1 MLKKLSILAAA
12 GLVAWSCSLVK
23 EDRTSCPFT
32 APVNVH
38 LSGFSYIQDTLP
50 GTRATAVSEYNGV
63 KVLTLAFYDSDG
75 TEVFK
80 STQDRQTAQSFGTF
94 STSLPIGSYTMVALG
109 YVLYDDDELTLT
121 SPTQAEYTD
130 GYVRETFAA
139 TQAVNVTST
148 TALNL
153 SATLSRI
160 VTCLQVISTDGRA
173 AGVSKVRMT
182 FTAGGKRFSDP
193 LAAINKTQESPY
205 KRPEQLFRQRDV
217 KYRMTFAAG
226 GKRFSPES
234 GLATVNT
241 GSVSVVGVSA
251 SAGSPSTSTGFVFLS
266 SDEQTMD
273 LTIETLDADGN
284 TVFSQTVTNVP
295 FKRNRRTK
303 LSGALYSAD
312 ASAGSFQLNTT
323 WEEEYTGNF

>member
-12 GLVAWSCSLVK
+12 SLVAWSCSLVK

-182 FTAGGKRFSDP
+182 F
-193 LAAINKTQESPY
+193 
-205 KRPEQLFRQRDV
+205 
-217 KYRMTFAAG
+217 AAG

-266 SDEQTMD
+266 TDEQTMD

-284 TVFSQTVTNVP
+284 TVFSQTVTDVP

-323 WEEEYTGNF
+323 WEEEYTDTF

>member
-12 GLVAWSCSLVK
+12 SLVAWSCSLVK

-182 FTAGGKRFSDP
+182 F
-193 LAAINKTQESPY
+193 
-205 KRPEQLFRQRDV
+205 
-217 KYRMTFAAG
+217 AAG

-273 LTIETLDADGN
+273 VTIETLDADGN
-284 TVFSQTVTNVP
+284 TVFSQTVTDVP

-303 LSGALYSAD
+303 LSGALYSAST
-312 ASAGSFQLNTT
+312 SAGSFQLNTT

>member
-1 MLKKLSILAAA
+1 M
-12 GLVAWSCSLVK
+12 
-23 EDRTSCPFT
+23 
-32 APVNVH
+32 
-38 LSGFSYIQDTLP
+38 
-50 GTRATAVSEYNGV
+50 
-63 KVLTLAFYDSDG
+63 
-75 TEVFK
+75 
-80 STQDRQTAQSFGTF
+80 
-94 STSLPIGSYTMVALG
+94 
-109 YVLYDDDELTLT
+109 
-121 SPTQAEYTD
+121 
-130 GYVRETFAA
+130 
-139 TQAVNVTST
+139 NVTST

-173 AGVSKVRMT
+173 AGVSKV
-182 FTAGGKRFSDP
+182 
-193 LAAINKTQESPY
+193 
-205 KRPEQLFRQRDV
+205 
-217 KYRMTFAAG
+217 RMTFAAG

-266 SDEQTMD
+266 TDEQTMD

-284 TVFSQTVTNVP
+284 TVFSQTVTDVP

-323 WEEEYTGNF
+323 WEEEYTDTF

>member
-12 GLVAWSCSLVK
+12 SLVAWSCSLVK

-173 AGVSKVRMT
+173 SGVSKV
-182 FTAGGKRFSDP
+182 
-193 LAAINKTQESPY
+193 
-205 KRPEQLFRQRDV
+205 
-217 KYRMTFAAG
+217 RMTFAAG

-266 SDEQTMD
+266 TDEQTMD
-273 LTIETLDADGN
+273 VTIETLDADGN

-303 LSGALYSAD
+303 LSGALYSAS